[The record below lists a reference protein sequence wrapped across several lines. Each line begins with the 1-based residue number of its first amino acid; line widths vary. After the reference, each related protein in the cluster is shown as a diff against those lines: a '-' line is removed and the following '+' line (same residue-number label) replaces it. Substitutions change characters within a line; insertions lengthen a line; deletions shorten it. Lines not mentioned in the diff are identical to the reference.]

1 MLITQRRNADG
12 FSPNL
17 VAFYLVSAIR
27 PSQSWVRYA
36 GNVLQRRN
44 RGVAVFGVIA
54 DDAGMPPSSFTAH
67 LSDGP
72 IEAEPPDSP
81 EPPDVRLDVL
91 AAVLDGV
98 ETAPYDDKVLGW
110 LAGLDDPTYRT
121 VASLLWRCRQAGLPG
136 ETGPA

>member
-1 MLITQRRNADG
+1 ML
-12 FSPNL
+12 
-17 VAFYLVSAIR
+17 
-27 PSQSWVRYA
+27 
-36 GNVLQRRN
+36 
-44 RGVAVFGVIA
+44 GVIA

-67 LSDGP
+67 LPDGP
-72 IEAEPPDSP
+72 IEAEPPGSP